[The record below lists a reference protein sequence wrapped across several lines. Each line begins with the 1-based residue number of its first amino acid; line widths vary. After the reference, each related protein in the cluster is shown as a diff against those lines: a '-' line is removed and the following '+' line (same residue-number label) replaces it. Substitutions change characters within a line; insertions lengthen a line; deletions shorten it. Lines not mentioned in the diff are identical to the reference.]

1 MENLI
6 GRRIRGGEKH
16 LKVFLV
22 HKNARVPCYMT
33 AEAAAAD
40 VYSCE
45 HYVIKP
51 GESVKVNLGISF
63 DIPKGYCLKL
73 TPRSSQLINFGLI
86 SPLGLIDSDYKG
98 IVSYPVANV
107 GIKEAVIEIGDRVGQ
122 IEFCK
127 LEERP
132 LCFNQ
137 KTKERDQNG
146 FGGTGRN

>member
-45 HYVIKP
+45 KYSIKP
-51 GESVKVNLGISF
+51 GESIKVNLGIAF
-63 DIPKGYCLKL
+63 KIPKGYCLKI
-73 TPRSSQLINFGLI
+73 TPRSSQLVKYGLI
-86 SPLGLIDSDYKG
+86 SPLGLIDSDFTG
-98 IVSYPVANV
+98 TVSYPVANI
-107 GIKEAVIEIGDRVGQ
+107 GKEEATIEIGDRVGQ

-127 LEERP
+127 LERKP
-132 LCFNQ
+132 RCFMQ
-137 KTKERDQNG
+137 LKKERDQNG